1 MQKCKYDKVLLEG
14 IENFE
19 DKLRDYAQ
27 LILKKGIYFQKGWAL
42 ALECPTVAPELA
54 RMLIEE
60 AYKLRACD
68 VQMCHWDP
76 YIARTKYKNSEMQYL
91 GHE

>member
-1 MQKCKYDKVLLEG
+1 MKDYMYDKVLVDG

-27 LILKKGIYFQKGWAL
+27 LILNKGTYFQKGWAL

-54 RMLIEE
+54 RMLTEE
-60 AYKLRACD
+60 AYKLGACD
-68 VQMCHWDP
+68 VQICH
-76 YIARTKYKNSEMQYL
+76 
-91 GHE
+91 